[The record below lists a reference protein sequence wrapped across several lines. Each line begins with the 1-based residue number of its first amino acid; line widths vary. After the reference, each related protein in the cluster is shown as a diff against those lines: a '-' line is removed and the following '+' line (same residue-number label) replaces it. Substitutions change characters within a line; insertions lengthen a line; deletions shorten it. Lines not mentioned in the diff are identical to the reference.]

1 MLGEDAASP
10 FGCVFKDSKDRY
22 ALSWQIVPKVLP
34 ELLND
39 PDPETSQRV
48 TQALLQMKKL
58 DIAELQRAAAGS

>member
-1 MLGEDAASP
+1 
-10 FGCVFKDSKDRY
+10 VFKDSKVSCG
-22 ALSWQIVPKVLP
+22 LSWQIVPKVLP

-58 DIAELQRAAAGS
+58 DITEL